1 MNQPWP
7 SSLSTF
13 PRANKM
19 IKNSFNGI
27 LFIMNQNEI
36 YLDNLN
42 MAFQLSGFLIEL
54 KIKYYCK
61 LFPDK
66 SKDEVS
72 RIVYKE
78 LVDYKE
84 KELINAVQ
92 Q

>member
-1 MNQPWP
+1 M
-7 SSLSTF
+7 
-13 PRANKM
+13 ANKM
-19 IKNSFNGI
+19 IKNTFNGI

-84 KELINAVQ
+84 KELKNAARQ
-92 Q
+92 YA